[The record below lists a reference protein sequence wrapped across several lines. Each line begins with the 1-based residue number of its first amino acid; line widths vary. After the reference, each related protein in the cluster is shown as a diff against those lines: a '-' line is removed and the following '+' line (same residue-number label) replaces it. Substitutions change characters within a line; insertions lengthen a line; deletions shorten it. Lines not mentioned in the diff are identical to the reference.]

1 MKMSKKKFIGFPLF
15 HFITLVLISLLPVHA
30 KALNFFGGDDLLEV
44 PLTKV
49 ELQKI
54 KVNAGW
60 AKGDDQTLIFELV
73 NGLKGPIQ
81 CGAANVDLNDG
92 KSVGKQ
98 FVPKFAIPGNS
109 TRNASMN
116 VVMGTMKA
124 YALTCSCFKRK
135 GSDECINPLKN

>member
-1 MKMSKKKFIGFPLF
+1 LAWNPFGNDDVTEVALSK
-15 HFITLVLISLLPVHA
+15 S
-30 KALNFFGGDDLLEV
+30 
-44 PLTKV
+44 

-60 AKGDDQTLIFELV
+60 AKGDDQTLIFEL
-73 NGLKGPIQ
+73 NNSLKGPIQ

-98 FVPKFAIPGNS
+98 FMPKFAIPGNA
-109 TRNASMN
+109 TRNASMS
-116 VVMGTMKA
+116 VVKGTMKA

-135 GSDECINPLKN
+135 GSDQCVNPLQ